1 MKKLH
6 ALLFAMM
13 LMSVSLTGCI
23 GDEDEDEELSVIG
36 NYTADTIGTATAN
49 NDDIL
54 LEITLVSSDVPIK
67 FAGSDEHNQCQNTQ
81 DPGDCTEWFGF
92 ELGVGCKH
100 DNYKVGYYSHPGD
113 ESQRYEA
120 TCIIIED
127 VVDEIWSVG
136 ETIVLKENVNESGV
150 CDAPCTLELT
160 INNGNR
166 PRDYISTDNETK
178 SIEYSIN

>member
-6 ALLFAMM
+6 ALLFATMM
-13 LMSVSLTGCI
+13 MSISLTGCI
-23 GDEDEDEELSVIG
+23 GDDDDELSVIG
-36 NYTADTIGTATAN
+36 NYTADTIGTATTN

-54 LEITLVSSDVPIK
+54 LEITLVSSDIPIK
-67 FAGSDEHNQCQNTQ
+67 FAGSDEHNQCV
-81 DPGDCTEWFGF
+81 DGDGECTEWFGF

-100 DNYKVGYYSHPGD
+100 DNYKVGYHSYPGD

-166 PRDYISTDNETK
+166 PRDYISTNNETS